1 MCFGN
6 PIHAKHIFFSISFSV
21 SSWVRMRRKIPTLS
35 GVLVHIQKVVVVALG
50 SLYPPLLACKVTIEF
65 LPHVFLCQLVG
76 WVQKPPSK
84 GPSSLGVGWCCA
96 WMLQLST
103 CRSTTPLHAAESL
116 VLRRIAIVDS
126 LFPSLRIVFVF
137 KWIVL
142 RLVISSL
149 SLLSRTILTGDPFE
163 VSIEGSVIG
172 QILILF
178 HRKFSRESV

>member
-1 MCFGN
+1 
-6 PIHAKHIFFSISFSV
+6 
-21 SSWVRMRRKIPTLS
+21 
-35 GVLVHIQKVVVVALG
+35 
-50 SLYPPLLACKVTIEF
+50 
-65 LPHVFLCQLVG
+65 
-76 WVQKPPSK
+76 
-84 GPSSLGVGWCCA
+84 
-96 WMLQLST
+96 MLQLST
-103 CRSTTPLHAAESL
+103 CRSTTPLHAAESF

-149 SLLSRTILTGDPFE
+149 SLLSCTILTGDPFE

-178 HRKFSRESV
+178 HRKFSRESVQCRLFVDEHHRWGVL